1 MDKQLIR
8 DMLASEISSLIDDIQ
23 VFDEIDST
31 NLESLRQI
39 KAGKTGTR
47 LIIADAQT
55 AGRGRR
61 DRPWISPA
69 GSGIYLSLTRTF
81 GNEVNALQC
90 LSLVAALSVLGAA
103 ETLGA
108 SGLQLKWPNDVLVGR
123 NKLAGILLELQ
134 TADSE
139 KYLVIGIGLNLSLST
154 EARALIN
161 QPVTDLATVL
171 DDGEQADCPD
181 ASIVAVAIVNQ
192 LIINIIRFEEQGF
205 SPFMKMWNF
214 HDRYLN
220 HAIVIQA
227 GNSRT
232 RGKSLGVDENAAL
245 ILQTASG
252 RELITG
258 GEIFPSLH
266 ELPEDSD

>member
-1 MDKQLIR
+1 MDKQLIQ
-8 DMLASEISSLIDDIQ
+8 DALAVEISNLIDDIQ

-39 KAGKTGTR
+39 KAGRHGTL
-47 LIIADAQT
+47 LIVADAQT

-61 DRPWISPA
+61 DRQWVSPA
-69 GSGIYLSLTRTF
+69 GSGIYLSLSRSF
-81 GNEVNALQC
+81 GNDANALQC
-90 LSLVAALSVLGAA
+90 LSLVAALSVLNAA

-108 SGLQLKWPNDVLVGR
+108 SGLQLKWPNDVLAGR

-134 TADSE
+134 TTDSG
-139 KYLVIGIGLNLSLST
+139 KYLVIGIGLNLSLPK
-154 EARALIN
+154 EARALIDR
-161 QPVTDLATVL
+161 PVTDLATVL
-171 DDGEQADCPD
+171 EGKRDCPD
-181 ASIVAVAIVNQ
+181 AAIVAAEIVSQ
-192 LIINIIRFEEQGF
+192 LQRNILMFEEQGF

-214 HDRYLN
+214 YDKYLDRD
-220 HAIVIQA
+220 IVIQA

-232 RGKSLGVDENAAL
+232 IGKSLGVDENGAL
-245 ILQTASG
+245 ILQSASG

-266 ELPEDSD
+266 ELPDDSD

>member
-139 KYLVIGIGLNLSLST
+139 KYLVIGIGLNLALST

-171 DDGEQADCPD
+171 IKQGGRPD
-181 ASIVAVAIVNQ
+181 ASVVAVEIVNQ

-214 HDRYLN
+214 HDKYLN
-220 HAIVIQA
+220 HVVVIQA

-232 RGKSLGVDENAAL
+232 TGKSLGVDENAAL